1 MMGQAPGYFGVVRSP
16 MDFTTMRARL
26 EARQYMSWDE
36 LQSDMETMFNN
47 AMVYNPSRNRVHKQ
61 VRGLHFQQRKRA
73 QRVFRAN
80 PRPQFW
86 EGRCRRGL

>member
-1 MMGQAPGYFGVVRSP
+1 MWQAPGYFAVVRSP

-26 EARQYMSWDE
+26 EARQYTSWDE

-61 VRGLHFQQRKRA
+61 VRGLHPP
-73 QRVFRAN
+73 
-80 PRPQFW
+80 PRHIM
-86 EGRCRRGL
+86 GNRTLRNV